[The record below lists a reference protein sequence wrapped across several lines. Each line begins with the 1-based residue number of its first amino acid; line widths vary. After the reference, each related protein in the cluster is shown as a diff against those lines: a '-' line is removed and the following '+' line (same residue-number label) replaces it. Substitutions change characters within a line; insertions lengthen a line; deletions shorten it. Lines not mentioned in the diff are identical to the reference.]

1 MWGLPSGTLHGINT
15 ARPRRLRVW
24 RPPRCSGFP
33 RLWRRCRLPF
43 CSGVVSVVSWFAALA
58 RGGLGPDGGAAPV
71 AAAFPVCFRGGY
83 LGWIASS
90 LEAVLFFFILSH
102 WIGLLPSPPRFF
114 PASQTSSGLRDS
126 YVACPSM
133 GGTMGFHGIAF
144 VLAQLAP
151 GEVLQR
157 ICLALGGARR
167 AAGDVPAVCTAPL
180 GTL

>member
-15 ARPRRLRVW
+15 VRPRRLRVW

-33 RLWRRCRLPF
+33 RLWRRCRLPL

-102 WIGLLPSPPRFF
+102 WIGLLPSPPRFSR
-114 PASQTSSGLRDS
+114 PRR
-126 YVACPSM
+126 
-133 GGTMGFHGIAF
+133 H
-144 VLAQLAP
+144 VLAFGTPMLHAR
-151 GEVLQR
+151 LW
-157 ICLALGGARR
+157 GGPWASTASLSFSLNSFRVKFS
-167 AAGDVPAVCTAPL
+167 DVSS
-180 GTL
+180 